1 MHGKKLYNLARTVRY
16 EKKTFLLVS
25 GVQDVIRIGQQL
37 VEADLNMCTVIA
49 GYQLSYP
56 EEEILTLSPEEC
68 LSCEK
73 KGLYVCLILNPQAGQ
88 MPVTHGMSDASFIRD
103 KVPMT
108 KEEVR
113 EVSIC
118 KLHLHE
124 GAVVYDV
131 GSGTGSIAMEMAAVD
146 PSVYV
151 YAIERKP
158 EAVTLIERNRQQLG
172 LQNIEIVEA
181 EAPDGMEELP
191 APTHAFIG
199 GSGGNLK
206 EILSL
211 LYRKNPTMRVVI
223 NAISMETICEMRE
236 VLEQFPIGHEE
247 IVQMQVSRSA
257 KVGSYHLMKAE
268 NPVWICAFDFKRGM

>member
-1 MHGKKLYNLARTVRY
+1 M
-16 EKKTFLLVS
+16 
-25 GVQDVIRIGQQL
+25 
-37 VEADLNMCTVIA
+37 EADLNMCTVIA

-158 EAVTLIERNRQQLG
+158 EAVTLIEKNRQQLG

-181 EAPDGMEELP
+181 EAPDGMEKLP

-211 LYRKNPTMRVVI
+211 LYRKNPIMRVVI

>member
-1 MHGKKLYNLARTVRY
+1 MGLG
-16 EKKTFLLVS
+16 E
-25 GVQDVIRIGQQL
+25 
-37 VEADLNMCTVIA
+37 IA
-49 GYQLSYP
+49 VVVGERLSYP
-56 EEEILTLSPEEC
+56 DEKITKKYAKNLCEETFDKLAVAIF
-68 LSCEK
+68 
-73 KGLYVCLILNPQAGQ
+73 INDHPQPRRLAPGIKDE
-88 MPVTHGMSDASFIRD
+88 MFIRG

-158 EAVTLIERNRQQLG
+158 EAVTLIEQNRQQLG

-181 EAPDGMEELP
+181 KAPDGMEKLP
-191 APTHAFIG
+191 SPTHAFIG

-236 VLEQFPIGHEE
+236 VLEQFPTGHEE

-257 KVGSYHLMKAE
+257 KVGSYHQ
-268 NPVWICAFDFKRGM
+268 

>member
-1 MHGKKLYNLARTVRY
+1 M
-16 EKKTFLLVS
+16 
-25 GVQDVIRIGQQL
+25 
-37 VEADLNMCTVIA
+37 
-49 GYQLSYP
+49 
-56 EEEILTLSPEEC
+56 
-68 LSCEK
+68 
-73 KGLYVCLILNPQAGQ
+73 
-88 MPVTHGMSDASFIRD
+88 
-103 KVPMT
+103 
-108 KEEVR
+108 R

-118 KLHLHE
+118 KLYLHE

-158 EAVTLIERNRQQLG
+158 EAVALIEKNRQQLG

-211 LYRKNPTMRVVI
+211 LYRKNSTMRVVI

-257 KVGSYHLMKAE
+257 EVGSYHLMRAE
-268 NPVWICAFDFKRGM
+268 NPVWICAFNFREANEE